1 MADVK
6 NPKFVIGNATVMI
19 APYSEDAFALNP
31 TDHSVGMVKS
41 VTMEQQADQIMLKN
55 GIQQL
60 TVDTQKSN
68 VNMTTT
74 FEGYEFDAQNLTYA
88 LGIAGSTV
96 KRLRG
101 SVNTAAAATDT
112 SLIIDS
118 APIAGDTATGIDDIG
133 DIPQGATLVI
143 QNPDQTDEV
152 YVVAT
157 TGPTTDS
164 TGAAPYT
171 ATTEPLPA
179 AVQVGW
185 TVWVVNEIATGSFE
199 QDDYFCAKIVGT
211 LSANDEPIVIVIPK
225 MKITRGFN
233 LSFSETD
240 YSNLPFELS
249 PIVMTKS
256 EEVTKVATS
265 PRYVG
270 FSRMLAKAFAGG

>member
-31 TDHSVGMVKS
+31 TDHSVGMVKA
-41 VTMEQQADQIMLKN
+41 VTMEQQSDQIMLKN

-74 FEGYEFDAQNLTYA
+74 FEGYEFDARNLTYA

-101 SVNTAAAATDT
+101 TVDADAAADATT
-112 SLIIDS
+112 LSIAS
-118 APIAGDTATGIDDIG
+118 APIAGDATTGIDDLG
-133 DIPQGATLVI
+133 DIPSGATLII
-143 QNPDQTDEV
+143 QNPDQKDEV

-157 TGPTTDS
+157 T
-164 TGAAPYT
+164 A
-171 ATTEPLPA
+171 ATTGTGPFDATVEALPA
-179 AVQVGW
+179 AVKAGW
-185 TVWVVNEIATGSFE
+185 TVWIVNEIATGSFE

-211 LSANDEPIVIVIPK
+211 LSANDEPIVVVIPK
-225 MKITRGFN
+225 LKITRGFN
-233 LSFSETD
+233 LAFSETD

-249 PIVMTKS
+249 PIVMTRS
-256 EEVTKVATS
+256 EETAKVLDN
-265 PRYVG
+265 PRYAG
-270 FSRMLAKAFAGG
+270 LSRALAKAYAGG

>member
-19 APYSEDAFALNP
+19 APYTEDAFALNP

-41 VTMEQQADQIMLKN
+41 VTMEQQSDQIMLKN

-74 FEGYEFDAQNLTYA
+74 FEGYEFDARNLTYA
-88 LGIAGSTV
+88 LGVAGSTV
-96 KRLRG
+96 TRLRG
-101 SVNTAAAATDT
+101 TLAADAASGATTLSV
-112 SLIIDS
+112 DS
-118 APIAGDTATGIDDIG
+118 APIAGDATTGIDDLG
-133 DIPQGATLVI
+133 DIPSGAILII
-143 QNPDQTDEV
+143 QNPDQKDEV
-152 YVVAT
+152 YTVAATAAT
-157 TGPTTDS
+157 TG
-164 TGAAPYT
+164 TGPYSVT
-171 ATTEPLPA
+171 VEDLPA
-179 AVQVGW
+179 AVTTGW

-211 LSANDEPIVIVIPK
+211 LSANDEPILVVIPK
-225 MKITRGFN
+225 LKITRGFN

-249 PIVMTKS
+249 PIVMTRS
-256 EEVTKVATS
+256 EEAAKVLDN
-265 PRYVG
+265 PRYAG
-270 FSRMLAKAFAGG
+270 LSKALAKAYAGG

>member
-31 TDHSVGMVKS
+31 TDHSVGMVKA
-41 VTMEQQADQIMLKN
+41 VTMEQQSDQIMLKN

-74 FEGYEFDAQNLTYA
+74 FEGYEFDARNLTYA

-101 SVNTAAAATDT
+101 TVDADAAADATT
-112 SLIIDS
+112 LSIAS
-118 APIAGDTATGIDDIG
+118 APIAGDATTGIDDLG
-133 DIPQGATLVI
+133 DIPSGATLII
-143 QNPDQTDEV
+143 QNPDQKDEV

-157 TGPTTDS
+157 T
-164 TGAAPYT
+164 A
-171 ATTEPLPA
+171 ATTGTGPFEATVEALPA
-179 AVQVGW
+179 AVKAGW
-185 TVWVVNEIATGSFE
+185 TVWIVNEIATGSFE

-211 LSANDEPIVIVIPK
+211 LSANDEPIVVVIPK
-225 MKITRGFN
+225 LKITRGFN
-233 LSFSETD
+233 LAFSETD

-249 PIVMTKS
+249 PIVMTRS
-256 EEVTKVATS
+256 EETAKVLDN
-265 PRYVG
+265 PRYAG
-270 FSRMLAKAFAGG
+270 LSRALAKAYAGG